1 MYQRITHMNN
11 INIKHLISPFALWLP
26 PVPSM
31 TPKAAMSRPM
41 CNCDSDE
48 ENDFGMAPECAFACN
63 SFKGVTRNG
72 SAKKNTSKKLRSTTK
87 RFSTTKRRRQCN
99 FTANCL
105 Q

>member
-1 MYQRITHMNN
+1 MTD
-11 INIKHLISPFALWLP
+11 IKHLISPFSMIPTIPSTKKTPRQAP
-26 PVPSM
+26 P
-31 TPKAAMSRPM
+31 

-63 SFKGVTRNG
+63 TFKGVTRNG

>member
-11 INIKHLISPFALWLP
+11 INFKHLISPFALWLP

-48 ENDFGMAPECAFACN
+48 ENDFGMAPECAFICDP
-63 SFKGVTRNG
+63 FKGVTRNG
-72 SAKKNTSKKLRSTTK
+72 SAKKNTSKKRRSTTK
-87 RFSTTKRRRQCN
+87 RNKKTMRMSPPQPM
-99 FTANCL
+99 
-105 Q
+105 